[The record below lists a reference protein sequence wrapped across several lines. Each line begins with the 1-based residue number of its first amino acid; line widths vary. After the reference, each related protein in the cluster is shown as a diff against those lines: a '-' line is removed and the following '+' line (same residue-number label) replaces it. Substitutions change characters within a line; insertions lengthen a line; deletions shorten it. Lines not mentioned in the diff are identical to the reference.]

1 MLLKESIRKVL
12 KEETVKSRLISMIEN
27 DGLLHAL
34 KITNLNFSRLS
45 SILGNDWITRKIQIK
60 FIKDLMALRLYGF
73 GLGEAGLDP
82 IYYNENDLTAIRIG
96 PWKSHMQQREGFF
109 DYNKPSALIFNLRS
123 DPFER
128 HDQWKSREVAMKLGV
143 AWGGQIQD
151 VLRAHFASLQ
161 QFPPRQK
168 SGTLRMGE

>member
-1 MLLKESIRKVL
+1 HQVYI
-12 KEETVKSRLISMIEN
+12 
-27 DGLLHAL
+27 DGVN
-34 KITNLNFSRLS
+34 NLTHWT
-45 SILGNDWITRKIQIK
+45 GNAPSNRT
-60 FIKDLMALRLYGF
+60 F
-73 GLGEAGLDP
+73 E
-82 IYYNENDLTAIRIG
+82 IYYNENDLTAVRIG

-109 DYNKPSALIFNLRS
+109 DYNKPSALIFNLRT

-151 VLRAHFASLQ
+151 VLKQHYLSLQ